1 YLSLLCHFT
10 KNYDTRISSLVPPEK
25 LAQCILNLF
34 MNCPDNL
41 SQHRKDLT
49 AAMRSL
55 ISTSYRLA
63 FVPIVEQFMND
74 DIFIGNGWT
83 TREAYRSVAYGVIYD
98 LLHHVRDQLTLQQC
112 HTAINVYSRNL
123 FDESLTMMI
132 HIMTCRLML

>member
-1 YLSLLCHFT
+1 
-10 KNYDTRISSLVPPEK
+10 
-25 LAQCILNLF
+25 
-34 MNCPDNL
+34 
-41 SQHRKDLT
+41 
-49 AAMRSL
+49 
-55 ISTSYRLA
+55 TSYRLA

-132 HIMTCRLML
+132 HIMTCRLMLNVADSYCKAAEKELNRAGQNDFEI